1 MHLNPQQSSTRQR
14 QGQRSRDRIL
24 TSLQS
29 QSDQSREQL
38 MQSTQLTYDQI
49 RDQARNL
56 CIEGLIL
63 SRIGAKGERRY
74 SLQVVQCPTSGR
86 TSA

>member
-1 MHLNPQQSSTRQR
+1 
-14 QGQRSRDRIL
+14 
-24 TSLQS
+24 
-29 QSDQSREQL
+29 

-49 RDQARNL
+49 RDQTRNL
-56 CIEGLIL
+56 CIEGQIL

-74 SLQVVQCPTSGR
+74 SLAMSQRSTSRR